1 MNVIYVLG
9 AMVIILLVDDV
20 KNIIRRIKRR
30 RKNKKHTEFQ
40 KNSEKEVE

>member
-30 RKNKKHTEFQ
+30 RKERKLTEFQ
-40 KNSEKEVE
+40 KNSEKV